1 MEFGVHLPLIDLG
14 GGVPTLASLRS
25 YARAAAALD
34 FRYLCANDHLLFA
47 RPWLDGPTALA
58 AVLDAA
64 DQMTIATTV
73 ALPVVRGP
81 TQTAKLLSAL
91 DVLSGGRL
99 IAGVGPG
106 SSPRDYA
113 AAGIAFEERWRR
125 FDESVLA
132 LRALLDPGADDF
144 DGAFYSTAG
153 VTVEPLRPSRPPLWI
168 ASWGSPAGLRRV
180 ARVGDGWLA
189 SAYNITP
196 AALRTSCTALGPD
209 MPNALA
215 TTWLHITESRRD
227 ADRMRTDVLARLL
240 GRHPETLRDL
250 PIGSAEEC
258 AERLGAYAAAG
269 AQRIF
274 LWPLEDELRQLHRVQ
289 EAVVPLL
296 NAN

>member
-14 GGVPTLASLRS
+14 GGLPTLASLRF

-34 FRYLCANDHLLFA
+34 YRYLCANDHLLFA

-64 DQMTIATTV
+64 DGMTIATTV

-91 DVLSGGRL
+91 DVLSDGRL

-113 AAGIAFEERWRR
+113 AAGIAFEERWPR

-132 LRALLDPGADDF
+132 LRALLRPDADDF
-144 DGAFYSTAG
+144 EGAFYRTTG
-153 VTVEPLRPSRPPLWI
+153 VTVEPLRPSAPPLWI

-180 ARVGDGWLA
+180 ARLGDGWLA

-196 AALRTSCTALGPD
+196 AALRTSCATLGPD

-227 ADRMRTDVLARLL
+227 ADRMRTDVLAPLL
-240 GRHPETLRDL
+240 GRRPETLRDL
-250 PIGSAEEC
+250 PIGSAGEC

-274 LWPLEDELRQLHRVQ
+274 LWPLKDELDQLHRFR

-296 NAN
+296 NS